1 VTLPM
6 LLPSR
11 RGRRRRTKGAQRGL
25 TLAEILVAF
34 FLLFVVTLSVLEM
47 LSLAYAVNR
56 GAEMRTELTYK
67 AQQVVEQIQMQRA
80 MGVAHAC
87 CPIASGTDFTL
98 PGPTAGCDVYWG
110 RGGANIVSSDDRFE
124 IRYRVDPGGEGR
136 LTLTVEAAPRQTS
149 GRRYLADVG
158 GVAAGRVVRYVAR
171 I

>member
-1 VTLPM
+1 MSVIGVSWL
-6 LLPSR
+6 
-11 RGRRRRTKGAQRGL
+11 GRRRRRRASERGL

-34 FLLFVVTLSVLEM
+34 FLLFVVTLAVLEM

-80 MGVAHAC
+80 MGVTHAC
-87 CPIASGTDFTL
+87 CPIAPGTNALL
-98 PGPTAGCDVYWG
+98 PISPTCETYWG
-110 RGGANIVSSDDRFE
+110 MGGANIVNPGDRFE
-124 IRYRVDPGGEGR
+124 IRYRVEPGADGR
-136 LTLTVEAAPRQTS
+136 QTLTVEAAPRLS
-149 GRRYLADVG
+149 PGRRYLADVS